1 MRNLKQPHKT
11 AGLEFLSVVSSAADQ
26 VAAAIHAA
34 GGAIPFSEFMNIS
47 LYGENGFYSSSGR
60 AGRRGD
66 FITSPEVGPLFGTVL
81 ARSLDAWWHELGEPD
96 EFTVIDAGAG
106 PGTLARSI
114 IAAAPQCSNALRHVA
129 VEVSA
134 AQREM
139 HPSAVESRSSM
150 PNGPITGVVFA
161 NELLDNL
168 PFRLFVFDG
177 TWQEAYVAI
186 GDGGSFV
193 EVLRIPAS
201 LPAGLP
207 QLAPH
212 GARVPVQTQAAQ
224 WVDDTLRLIERGRLV
239 VFDYCTPTTSE
250 LANRPWREWLRTFRQ
265 HERGDHYL
273 QSPGE
278 QDITSQVVV
287 EQLPVPTSVTTQADF
302 LRQWD
307 VDALVGEGREYWS
320 QHASAPNLAA
330 MKMRSRISEAE
341 ALLDTSG
348 LGSFTAMQWSK

>member
-1 MRNLKQPHKT
+1 
-11 AGLEFLSVVSSAADQ
+11 
-26 VAAAIHAA
+26 
-34 GGAIPFSEFMNIS
+34 MNIS
-47 LYGENGFYSSSGR
+47 LYGENGFYSASGR

-81 ARSLDAWWHELGEPD
+81 ARSLDAWWRELGEPD

-114 IAAAPQCSNALRHVA
+114 IAAAPQCSNALRYVA

-134 AQREM
+134 AQREL
-139 HPSAVESRSSM
+139 HPIGIESRSSM
-150 PNGPITGVVFA
+150 PSAPITGVVLA

-186 GDGGSFV
+186 GDGDGGSFV
-193 EVLRIPAS
+193 EVLRTPAS

-207 QLAPH
+207 PIAPH

-239 VFDYCTPTTSE
+239 VFDYCTPTMSE

-265 HERGDHYL
+265 HERGGHYL

-278 QDITSQVVV
+278 QDVTSQVVV
-287 EQLPVPTSVTTQADF
+287 EQLPMPTAVTTQADF

-320 QHASAPNLAA
+320 QHASAPDLAA

-341 ALLDTSG
+341 ALLDLDG
-348 LGSFTAMQWSK
+348 LGSFTALQWSK

>member
-1 MRNLKQPHKT
+1 VP
-11 AGLEFLSVVSSAADQ
+11 SAADR

-34 GGAIPFSEFMNIS
+34 GGAIPFSEFMSIS
-47 LYGENGFYSSSGR
+47 LYGESGFYSVSGR

-66 FITSPEVGPLFGTVL
+66 FITSPEVGPLFGAVM
-81 ARSLDAWWHELGEPD
+81 ARSLDAWWRELGEPG
-96 EFTVIDAGAG
+96 EFIVVDAGAG
-106 PGTLARSI
+106 PGTLGRSI
-114 IAAAPQCSNALRHVA
+114 IAAAPQCSNALKYVA

-134 AQREM
+134 AQREL
-139 HPSAVESRSSM
+139 HPSDVESRSSM
-150 PNGPITGVVFA
+150 PSDQIIGVVLA

-177 TWQEAYVAI
+177 SWQEAYVAI

-193 EVLRIPAS
+193 EILRTPAS

-224 WVDDTLRLIERGRLV
+224 WVVDTLRLINRGRLV

-265 HERGDHYL
+265 HERGGHYL

-278 QDITSQVVV
+278 QDITSQVVI
-287 EQLPVPTSVTTQADF
+287 EQLPVSTSVTTQADF
-302 LRQWD
+302 LRDWGID
-307 VDALVGEGREYWS
+307 SLVGEGRKYWS
-320 QHASAPNLAA
+320 RHGSAPDLAA

-341 ALLDTSG
+341 ALLALDG
-348 LGSFTAMQWSK
+348 LGSFAVLQWVKQTN

>member
-1 MRNLKQPHKT
+1 MP
-11 AGLEFLSVVSSAADQ
+11 SAADQ

-34 GGAIPFSEFMNIS
+34 RGAIPFSEFMNIS
-47 LYGENGFYSSSGR
+47 LYGESGFYSVSGR

-81 ARSLDAWWHELGEPD
+81 ARSIDAWWRELGEPS
-96 EFTVIDAGAG
+96 EFTVVDAGAG
-106 PGTLARSI
+106 PGTLARGI
-114 IAAAPQCSNALRHVA
+114 IAVAPQCSNALRYIA

-134 AQREM
+134 AQREL
-139 HPSAVESRSSM
+139 HPSDVESRSSM
-150 PNGPITGVVFA
+150 PSGPITGVVLA
-161 NELLDNL
+161 NELLDSL

-177 TWQEAYVAI
+177 TWQEAYVAT

-193 EVLRIPAS
+193 EVLRTPAS

-224 WVDDTLRLIERGRLV
+224 WVADTLRLIERGRLV

-250 LANRPWREWLRTFRQ
+250 LANRPWCEWLRTFRQ
-265 HERGDHYL
+265 HERGGHYL
-273 QSPGE
+273 RSPGE
-278 QDITSQVVV
+278 QDVTSQVVV
-287 EQLPVPTSVTTQADF
+287 EQLPAPTSVTTQADF
-302 LRQWD
+302 LRDWGID
-307 VDALVGEGREYWS
+307 SLVGEGREYWS
-320 QHASAPNLAA
+320 RHASAPDLAA

-341 ALLDTSG
+341 ALLDLAG
-348 LGSFTAMQWSK
+348 LGSFTALQWIR

>member
-1 MRNLKQPHKT
+1 VP
-11 AGLEFLSVVSSAADQ
+11 SAADQ

-47 LYGENGFYSSSGR
+47 LYGENGFYSASGR

-81 ARSLDAWWHELGEPD
+81 ARSLDAWWRELGEPD

-114 IAAAPQCSNALRHVA
+114 IAAAPQCSNALRYVA

-134 AQREM
+134 AQREL
-139 HPSAVESRSSM
+139 HPIGIESRATM
-150 PNGPITGVVFA
+150 PSGPITGVVLA

-186 GDGGSFV
+186 GDGDGGSFV
-193 EVLRIPAS
+193 EVLRILAS

-207 QLAPH
+207 PIAPH

-224 WVDDTLRLIERGRLV
+224 WVADTLQLIERGRLV
-239 VFDYCTPTTSE
+239 VFDYCTPATSE

-265 HERGDHYL
+265 HERGGHYL

-287 EQLPVPTSVTTQADF
+287 EQLPVPTSSTTQADF

-320 QHASAPNLAA
+320 RHASAPDLAA

-341 ALLDTSG
+341 ALLDTDG
-348 LGSFTAMQWSK
+348 LGSFTALQWSK

>member
-1 MRNLKQPHKT
+1 
-11 AGLEFLSVVSSAADQ
+11 
-26 VAAAIHAA
+26 
-34 GGAIPFSEFMNIS
+34 MNIS
-47 LYGENGFYSSSGR
+47 LYGEDGFYSVSGR

-81 ARSLDAWWHELGEPD
+81 ARSLDAWWRELGEPA
-96 EFTVIDAGAG
+96 EFTVVDAGAG

-114 IAAAPQCSNALRHVA
+114 IAAAPECLHAMRYVA
-129 VEVSA
+129 VEVSES
-134 AQREM
+134 QRAL
-139 HPSAVESRSSM
+139 HPSDVESRSSM
-150 PNGPITGVVFA
+150 PSGPITGVVLA

-168 PFRLFVFDG
+168 PFRLFVLDG

-193 EVLRIPAS
+193 EVLHTPAS

-207 QLAPH
+207 QLAPY
-212 GARVPVQTQAAQ
+212 GTRVPVQTQAAQ
-224 WVDDTLRLIERGRLV
+224 WVADTLRLIERGRLV

-265 HERGDHYL
+265 HERGGHYL
-273 QSPGE
+273 RSPGE

-302 LRQWD
+302 LRDWGID
-307 VDALVGEGREYWS
+307 SLVGEGREYWS
-320 QHASAPNLAA
+320 RHASAPDLAA

-341 ALLDTSG
+341 ALLDTNG
-348 LGSFTAMQWSK
+348 LGSFATLQWSK

>member
-1 MRNLKQPHKT
+1 
-11 AGLEFLSVVSSAADQ
+11 
-26 VAAAIHAA
+26 
-34 GGAIPFSEFMNIS
+34 MNIS
-47 LYGENGFYSSSGR
+47 LYGENGFYSISGR

-66 FITSPEVGPLFGTVL
+66 FITSPEVGPLFGAVI
-81 ARSLDAWWHELGEPD
+81 ANALDAWWHDLGEPA
-96 EFTVIDAGAG
+96 EFTVVDVGAG
-106 PGTLARSI
+106 PGTLARCVL
-114 IAAAPQCSNALRHVA
+114 AAEPKCLDALRYVA

-139 HPSAVESRSSM
+139 HSSHVESRSSM
-150 PNGPITGVVFA
+150 PSEPITGVVIA
-161 NELLDNL
+161 NELLDNM

-186 GDGGSFV
+186 GSGSGDAGSFV
-193 EVLRIPAS
+193 EVLRTPPS

-212 GARVPVQTQAAQ
+212 GARVPVQTRAAQ
-224 WVDDTLRLIERGRLV
+224 WVADALRLIERGRLV

-265 HERGDHYL
+265 HERGGHYL

-278 QDITSQVVV
+278 QDITAQVVV
-287 EQLPVPTSVTTQADF
+287 EQLPAPTSVTTQADF
-302 LRQWD
+302 LRAWGID
-307 VDALVGEGREYWS
+307 SLVGEGREYWS
-320 QHASAPNLAA
+320 RHASAPDLAA

-341 ALLDTSG
+341 ALLDPDG
-348 LGSFTAMQWSK
+348 HGSFAALQWSK

>member
-1 MRNLKQPHKT
+1 
-11 AGLEFLSVVSSAADQ
+11 
-26 VAAAIHAA
+26 
-34 GGAIPFSEFMNIS
+34 MNIS
-47 LYGENGFYSSSGR
+47 LYGENGFYSISGR

-81 ARSLDAWWHELGEPD
+81 ARSLDRWWSELGKPD
-96 EFTVIDAGAG
+96 RFTVVDAGAG

-114 IAAAPQCSNALRHVA
+114 VAAAPRCSNALRYVA
-129 VEVSA
+129 VEVSV

-139 HPSAVESRSSM
+139 HPNAIESRSSM
-150 PNGPITGVVFA
+150 PSDPFTGVVIA
-161 NELLDNL
+161 NELLDNM

-186 GDGGSFV
+186 GSGSGDAGSFV
-193 EVLRIPAS
+193 EVLRTPPS

-224 WVDDTLRLIERGRLV
+224 WVADTLRIIKRGRLV

-250 LANRPWREWLRTFRQ
+250 LANRPWREWLRTFRR
-265 HERGDHYL
+265 HGRGGHYL

-287 EQLPVPTSVTTQADF
+287 EQLPASTSFATQADF
-302 LRQWD
+302 LRDWG
-307 VDALVGEGREYWS
+307 VDSLVGEGRAYWS
-320 QHASAPNLAA
+320 QHGIAPDLAA

-341 ALLDTSG
+341 ALLDLDG
-348 LGSFTAMQWSK
+348 LGSFTALQWVK

>member
-1 MRNLKQPHKT
+1 MP
-11 AGLEFLSVVSSAADQ
+11 SAADQ

-47 LYGENGFYSSSGR
+47 LYGENGFYSVSGR

-81 ARSLDAWWHELGEPD
+81 ARSLDAWWRELGEPS
-96 EFTVIDAGAG
+96 EFTVVDAGAG
-106 PGTLARSI
+106 LGTLARSI
-114 IAAAPQCSNALRHVA
+114 LAAAPQCSNALRHVA

>member
-1 MRNLKQPHKT
+1 VP
-11 AGLEFLSVVSSAADQ
+11 SAADQ

-47 LYGENGFYSSSGR
+47 LYGENGFYSASGR

-96 EFTVIDAGAG
+96 EFTVVDAGAG

-114 IAAAPQCSNALRHVA
+114 IAAAPQCSNALRYIA

-150 PNGPITGVVFA
+150 PSGPITGVVLA

-186 GDGGSFV
+186 GDDGSFV
-193 EVLRIPAS
+193 EVLRAPRS

-212 GARVPVQTQAAQ
+212 GARVPVQTQASL
-224 WVDDTLRLIERGRLV
+224 WVADTLRLIERGRLV
-239 VFDYCTPTTSE
+239 VFDYCTPAMSE
-250 LANRPWREWLRTFRQ
+250 LAKRPWREWLRTFRQ
-265 HERGDHYL
+265 HERGGHYL

-278 QDITSQVVV
+278 QDITTQVVV
-287 EQLPVPTSVTTQADF
+287 EQLPVPTSSATQADF

-320 QHASAPNLAA
+320 RHASTPDLAA

-341 ALLDTSG
+341 ALLDLDG
-348 LGSFTAMQWSK
+348 LGSFTALQWSK

>member
-1 MRNLKQPHKT
+1 MP
-11 AGLEFLSVVSSAADQ
+11 SAADQ

-47 LYGENGFYSSSGR
+47 LYGENGFYSASGR

-81 ARSLDAWWHELGEPD
+81 ARALDAWWHELGEPS
-96 EFTVIDAGAG
+96 EFTVVDAGAG

-114 IAAAPQCSNALRHVA
+114 IAAAPQCSNALRYIA

-134 AQREM
+134 AQREL
-139 HPSAVESRSSM
+139 HPSNVESRSSM
-150 PNGPITGVVFA
+150 PSGPITGVVLA

-186 GDGGSFV
+186 GGGSFV
-193 EVLRIPAS
+193 ELLRIPAS

-224 WVDDTLRLIERGRLV
+224 WVADTLRLIERGRLV

-250 LANRPWREWLRTFRQ
+250 LANRPWREWLRTFRR
-265 HERGDHYL
+265 HERGGHYL
-273 QSPGE
+273 QSSGE
-278 QDITSQVVV
+278 QDITTQVVV
-287 EQLPVPTSVTTQADF
+287 EQLPVPTSSATQADF

-320 QHASAPNLAA
+320 RHASAPNLTA

-341 ALLDTSG
+341 ALLDLDG
-348 LGSFTAMQWSK
+348 LGSFSVLQWMRIERGIIRPD